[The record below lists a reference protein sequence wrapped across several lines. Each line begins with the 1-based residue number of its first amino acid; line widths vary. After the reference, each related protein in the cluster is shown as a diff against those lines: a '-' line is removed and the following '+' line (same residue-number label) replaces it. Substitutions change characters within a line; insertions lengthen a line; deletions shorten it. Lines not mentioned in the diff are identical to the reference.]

1 MLRQVCVMANFTEL
15 FERLKQEQTSLN
27 HELQQLKAEE
37 KSADEQREGSPFGKR
52 EEGATE
58 AFELEKRL
66 VLERR
71 LTDALAEVEHALK
84 KYEAGTYG
92 ICDLCGRHIEPARL
106 EALPHANLCFECKA
120 RQAKNARSRTAR

>member
-1 MLRQVCVMANFTEL
+1 MTVFTEL
-15 FERLKQEQTSLN
+15 YDRLKEEQKHLKN
-27 HELQQLKAEE
+27 ELQQLKVEE

-66 VLERR
+66 ALERR
-71 LTDALAEVEHALK
+71 LTDALAEVEHALN

-92 ICDLCGRHIEPARL
+92 ICDLCTQPIEPARL
-106 EALPHANLCFECKA
+106 EALPHANLCLECKA

>member
-1 MLRQVCVMANFTEL
+1 MLEQVCGMTNFTEL
-15 FERLKQEQTSLN
+15 FERLKQEQVSLHN
-27 HELQQLKAEE
+27 ELQQLKVEE

-66 VLERR
+66 ALERR
-71 LTDALAEVEHALK
+71 LTDTLAEVEQALK

-92 ICDLCGRHIEPARL
+92 ICDLCGCHIELARL
-106 EALPHANLCFECKA
+106 EALPQANLCLECKA

>member
-1 MLRQVCVMANFTEL
+1 MTIFTD
-15 FERLKQEQTSLN
+15 FYERLKQEQTCLKY
-27 HELQQLKAEE
+27 ELQQLKVEE

-66 VLERR
+66 ALERW
-71 LTDALAEVEHALK
+71 LTEALVEVEHALK

-92 ICDLCGRHIEPARL
+92 ICDLCSRPIEPARL
-106 EALPHANLCFECKA
+106 EALPQANLCLECKA

>member
-1 MLRQVCVMANFTEL
+1 MANFTEL
-15 FERLKQEQTSLN
+15 FERLKQGQMRLN

-58 AFELEKRL
+58 AFELEKRMA
-66 VLERR
+66 LERR
-71 LTDALAEVEHALK
+71 LTDTLVEVEHALK

-92 ICDLCGRHIEPARL
+92 ICDLCGRPIEPARL
-106 EALPHANLCFECKA
+106 EALPQANLCLECKA